1 MTKKEEAEQRR
12 RLRLEKE
19 RERVEALCEI
29 EKQYDFCANICG
41 IDEVGRGPFAGPVM
55 AGAVILPKDARILH
69 INDSKKLSPKRREEL
84 YDIIM
89 EEAVSVG
96 IGAATPSASTRSI
109 FCRQP
114 MRRCGR
120 QYRSCPSVRIFF

>member
-69 INDSKKLSPKRREEL
+69 INDSKKLSEAKRIGSREKL
-84 YDIIM
+84 
-89 EEAVSVG
+89 AVR
-96 IGAATPSASTRSI
+96 TPRSPRKCCDLPSFFCQQCNPLVI
-109 FCRQP
+109 FANRH
-114 MRRCGR
+114 
-120 QYRSCPSVRIFF
+120 YL